1 MKLQY
6 SQKMKQKFSNSHY
19 VFCIRKYFSLDIGHE
34 WITDERFYAWCMAGF
49 PSPPPKKSPI
59 ELYRSLKREAASN
72 FAERWKWFQEA
83 LVLRK
88 TLKSADRKSVGG
100 NVQKLENR
108 SVTPQVPG
116 TLAWV
121 NDVIK
126 RERLFLKLP
135 LSVLTVVKLRL
146 RSNESSSMQVSFLCY
161 LPLLL
166 TGCTCVALRITCEY
180 FSELQYLDL
189 HSRLLLVIHRFPP
202 LFAAPTNLMV
212 WVELARLTTSL

>member
-1 MKLQY
+1 
-6 SQKMKQKFSNSHY
+6 
-19 VFCIRKYFSLDIGHE
+19 
-34 WITDERFYAWCMAGF
+34 MAGC

-83 LVLRK
+83 LVLQK
-88 TLKSADRKSVGG
+88 TLKSADCKSVGG
-100 NVQKLENR
+100 NVQNLENR
-108 SVTPQVPG
+108 SVTPLVPG
-116 TLAWV
+116 TLALV

-135 LSVLTVVKLRL
+135 LTVSTVAKLRL

-166 TGCTCVALRITCEY
+166 TGCACVALRITCEY
-180 FSELQYLDL
+180 FSELQYLD
-189 HSRLLLVIHRFPP
+189 
-202 LFAAPTNLMV
+202 
-212 WVELARLTTSL
+212 